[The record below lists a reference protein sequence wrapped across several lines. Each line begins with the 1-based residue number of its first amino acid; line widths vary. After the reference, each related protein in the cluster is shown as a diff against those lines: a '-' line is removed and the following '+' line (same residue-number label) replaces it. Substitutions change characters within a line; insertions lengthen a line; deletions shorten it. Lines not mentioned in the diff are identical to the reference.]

1 MNKFEFSN
9 AEYQHFIAICPFSD
23 EELKILDMRR
33 RGKSIIQIS
42 LELAMSDRTVS
53 RRIKSIAKKINKEI

>member
-1 MNKFEFSN
+1 MVRFDFSYN
-9 AEYQHFIAICPFSD
+9 DYQRFIAICPFSD

>member
-1 MNKFEFSN
+1 MEKFDFSN
-9 AEYQHFIAICPFSD
+9 AEYQKFIDICPFSD

-42 LELAMSDRTVS
+42 DEMAISDRTVS
-53 RRIKSIAKKINKEI
+53 RRIGSIIQKINKEI